1 MRTTVRLPDE
11 VMEEVK
17 EYAFERGVSMT
28 EVFEEALREH
38 LARAKQPRRRSK
50 SVNLP
55 SFAGDGLQ
63 AGADLHDGVAL
74 LDLMEGRSG
83 GSARP

>member
-38 LARAKQPRRRSK
+38 LARAKKPGSRSR
-50 SVNLP
+50 SVKLP
-55 SFAGDGLQ
+55 TFSGDGLQ
-63 AGADLHDGVAL
+63 AGVDLHDGAAL
-74 LDLMEGRSG
+74 LELMEGQAG
-83 GSARP
+83 GPARP

>member
-38 LARAKQPRRRSK
+38 LARAKQERGKPRRVR
-50 SVNLP
+50 LP
-55 SFAGDGLQ
+55 TFAGDGLQ
-63 AGADLHDGVAL
+63 PGVDLHDGPAL
-74 LDLMEGRSG
+74 LDRMEGRLDG
-83 GSARP
+83 ADRA